1 MLLQSDVLCYHIN
14 SWPTCFKAY
23 TYFVFTISLVFI
35 LAFAYRFSHSFFSFL
50 WFCYLYFNSLF
61 VLIFTLYIPQDWT
74 MIYLFR
80 KHVFKLQV
88 FFNLWKSVFL
98 LPILYAWISYWQ
110 LRKLLY
116 SFKCLASIYC
126 VIVLAEIVS
135 QSRHLKKEKIN
146 IIIARIFGH
155 TWYSQ
160 LFFTRHHYD

>member
-1 MLLQSDVLCYHIN
+1 MFSVTILILDPLVLKHILILCLQV
-14 SWPTCFKAY
+14 SWYLFWPLPTD
-23 TYFVFTISLVFI
+23 SFI
-35 LAFAYRFSHSFFSFL
+35 LFFSFL
-50 WFCYLYFNSLF
+50 WFCHLYFNYLF